1 MMRLLVGRKSAV
13 MEPPLDMR
21 TREKNDIIR
30 TCGGYFFS
38 NSWNSDAHSPQGYSL
53 EVR

>member
-13 MEPPLDMR
+13 TESSSDMR
-21 TREKNDIIR
+21 TREKNGIVR